1 MANATVDDVV
11 AQARL
16 AASKFDGP
24 IEVATAVQQPSPA
37 LVQSIADM
45 ADKQTEILQAA
56 EQEILASPALDAA
69 LAALESATDKLD
81 EIASVMTDATA
92 IVNKVTSLLGYGTD
106 AVNALQGEGGD
117 YAFRLA
123 VGKMCSN
130 PATPHHQP
138 FPYPATCPIC
148 AYPVR

>member
-1 MANATVDDVV
+1 MGNATVDDVV
-11 AQARL
+11 ARARL
-16 AASKFDGP
+16 AASIFDGP
-24 IEVATAVQQPSPA
+24 IRVATAVQQPSPA

-56 EQEILASPALDAA
+56 AQEILASPALDAA
-69 LAALESATDKLD
+69 LATLTTATDKLD
-81 EIASVMTDATA
+81 NTARLMTDATA
-92 IVNKVTSLLGYGTD
+92 IVNKVNSLLGYGTD
-106 AVNALQGEGGD
+106 AVNALQGASGA
-117 YAFRLA
+117 YRLA

-130 PATPHHQP
+130 PGTPHHQP